1 MTKSRQLNLN
11 GVSTL
16 RFSGDFKRRG
26 SPVTH
31 SRPPTKTSKDA
42 VSLQTLVQTNFSRF
56 SIVTLF
62 FYRYSIVGF
71 ERAAGAAGL
80 EIHFR
85 YLDETIRFNPK
96 SNSFMVHRGLKE
108 ALELRDAGDAIEHI
122 E

>member
-1 MTKSRQLNLN
+1 MRFL
-11 GVSTL
+11 L
-16 RFSGDFKRRG
+16 REVHPF
-26 SPVTH
+26 VE
-31 SRPPTKTSKDA
+31 
-42 VSLQTLVQTNFSRF
+42 
-56 SIVTLF
+56 
-62 FYRYSIVGF
+62 IVGF